1 MTDLTIREARAD
13 DLEAIIRLHEED
25 ELGSH
30 GDLWSAE
37 TRPAYEAA
45 FAAIARS
52 AENRLFVALDGEEVV
67 GTFQLTFIPNLTGR
81 GALRV
86 KVESVKVKAARRS
99 GGIGARMIVFA
110 EGYAREQ
117 GAPGHGAHVEQD
129 PQGRAS
135 LLRAPG
141 LRPQPRGVQEEAVRG
156 FRQPAVIPAQAGIH
170 NRDGSRNGERCAGFC
185 IVSGYGSRAPLTRP
199 RDDRQSWKPYAFVSA
214 LSRVLQA
221 LQNFGQLASFS
232 SFPPALASFHSR
244 LHLAMRSRAAAWAGV
259 GSFFGFVSPAAWT
272 APAMDRAIAAAM
284 ATLTTRFTI

>member
-52 AENRLFVALDGEEVV
+52 AEVV

-99 GGIGARMIVFA
+99 GGIGARMIAFA

-117 GAPGHGAHVEQD
+117 GARAMELTSNKTRKDAHRFYE
-129 PQGRAS
+129 R
-135 LLRAPG
+135 L
-141 LRPQPRGVQEEAVRG
+141 G
-156 FRQPAVIPAQAGIH
+156 FARSH
-170 NRDGSRNGERCAGFC
+170 EGFKKK
-185 IVSGYGSRAPLTRP
+185 L
-199 RDDRQSWKPYAFVSA
+199 
-214 LSRVLQA
+214 
-221 LQNFGQLASFS
+221 
-232 SFPPALASFHSR
+232 
-244 LHLAMRSRAAAWAGV
+244 
-259 GSFFGFVSPAAWT
+259 
-272 APAMDRAIAAAM
+272 
-284 ATLTTRFTI
+284 